1 MNTIQCIC
9 MECQTV
15 FQADYC
21 KPLECP
27 ACGRDLPQVRRRDA
41 PAGLDMPPLPE
52 SAA

>member
-1 MNTIQCIC
+1 MNTIKCIC

-27 ACGRDLPQVRRRDA
+27 ACESTEVRPEGAACAHHQLFRHADL
-41 PAGLDMPPLPE
+41 
-52 SAA
+52 